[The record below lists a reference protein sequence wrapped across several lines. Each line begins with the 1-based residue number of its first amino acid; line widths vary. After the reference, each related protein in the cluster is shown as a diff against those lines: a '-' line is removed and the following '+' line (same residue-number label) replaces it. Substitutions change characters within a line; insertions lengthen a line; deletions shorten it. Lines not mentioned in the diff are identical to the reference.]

1 MARPQRRRGGA
12 RARAEL
18 LGRAARV
25 VVPAHADVVVAGGGA
40 SGLAAAIAA
49 ARDGAR
55 VVVLERAPE
64 CGRTILATGAGR
76 CNLMNASLVATD
88 GAGPDWSRYNEPGLV
103 RATCGDG
110 FGADVLAFLADCGLA
125 VAQEDRGRMYPVSRQ
140 ASSVRNVLLA
150 RARALGVTLA
160 CAREARSARGAAGSW
175 DVRFDGLFDGGG
187 EGRVRCGALV
197 VACGG
202 ASGLA
207 RSAGVDCAPVLCSLA
222 CDAPAGVD
230 LGLLDGRRAH
240 VEARLLRGGAEVAR
254 DHGEVVFRP
263 YGISGIVTFDLSRL
277 AEPGDVVALDLV
289 PGTTPERARELER
302 AAGGCDG
309 LLDPLVARPAARREV
324 EGRDRARPGDARRR
338 TREGA
343 RPRDAGSAGQGRHA
357 RLRRGRGRGRCL
369 RGLQPRVGV
378 EERTGRGR
386 GRRAGDEGRT
396 GCLRQRE
403 SGSRWTAWTAA
414 TAPSSRPAGA
424 RWPSGC
430 ASRPASCATSSAGAA
445 PSTRASAR
453 TCTSSSRCARASRA
467 ARRPSAGSSR
477 AWPRTGPTAA

>member
-1 MARPQRRRGGA
+1 MARPQRRPGGA

-49 ARDGAR
+49 ARAGAR

-207 RSAGVDCAPVLCSLA
+207 RSAGVDCAPDEPVLCSLA

-309 LLDPLVARPAARREV
+309 LLDPLVARGLAADGGDAL
-324 EGRDRARPGDARRR
+324 GRALDLRLVVRSKAETERAQVTRGGVRARALDPATLAVRGKAGMHACGEAVDVD
-338 TREGA
+338 GA
-343 RPRDAGSAGQGRHA
+343 CGGFNLAWAWKS
-357 RLRRGRGRGRCL
+357 
-369 RGLQPRVGV
+369 GLV
-378 EERTGRGR
+378 
-386 GRRAGDEGRT
+386 
-396 GCLRQRE
+396 
-403 SGSRWTAWTAA
+403 
-414 TAPSSRPAGA
+414 
-424 RWPSGC
+424 
-430 ASRPASCATSSAGAA
+430 AGAA
-445 PSTRASAR
+445 
-453 TCTSSSRCARASRA
+453 A
-467 ARRPSAGSSR
+467 ARETRGGRDA
-477 AWPRTGPTAA
+477 